1 MKKENWIWMP
11 HPAHFIL
18 GDKCRFH
25 LATYV
30 GKYIVS
36 TVGEL
41 WNERAVREIHAK
53 IFNPEWYEKNQGKMG
68 DIFDYAYF
76 KEFGYEELGCH
87 RTYETMVFKARKS
100 KNKCCPY
107 EIIVEKDLDLN
118 SYNDPGEAYKGH
130 LKLCKKWSK

>member
-11 HPAHFIL
+11 HPAHFIC
-18 GDKCRFH
+18 GDHCRFK

-41 WNERAVREIHAK
+41 WPERSTREIHAQVCNLK
-53 IFNPEWYEKNQGKMG
+53 WLQENKSKLG
-68 DIFDYAYF
+68 DDFDFAYF
-76 KEFGYEELGCH
+76 KEFGYETLGVD
-87 RTYETMVFKARKS
+87 RTYESMVFIAEKS

-107 EIIVEKDLDLN
+107 RIIVEKEVDFGAYN
-118 SYNDPGEAYKGH
+118 SEVEAVKGH
-130 LKLCKKWSK
+130 YKLCKKWSR